1 MYIETRGERKVGRLT
16 EMTQQLVSKIRMW
29 KDGREGLGV
38 YFVIQRKEVSNM
50 TLQDISDRIAPCE
63 YIKLID
69 KGINKV
75 TWCGLGCNIPREYM
89 NKSVT
94 NIYSKVNYD
103 DSGLII
109 IIE

>member
-1 MYIETRGERKVGRLT
+1 
-16 EMTQQLVSKIRMW
+16 
-29 KDGREGLGV
+29 
-38 YFVIQRKEVSNM
+38 M

-63 YIKLID
+63 Y
-69 KGINKV
+69 
-75 TWCGLGCNIPREYM
+75 M

-94 NIYSKVNYD
+94 NIYSKMYYD

>member
-1 MYIETRGERKVGRLT
+1 MGRVGGFIL
-16 EMTQQLVSKIRMW
+16 S
-29 KDGREGLGV
+29 
-38 YFVIQRKEVSNM
+38 YRKEVSNM

-69 KGINKV
+69 KGNNKA
-75 TWCGLGCNIPREYM
+75 TWCGLACNIPCEYM

-94 NIYSKVNYD
+94 NIYSKVYYD

>member
-1 MYIETRGERKVGRLT
+1 
-16 EMTQQLVSKIRMW
+16 
-29 KDGREGLGV
+29 
-38 YFVIQRKEVSNM
+38 M

-75 TWCGLGCNIPREYM
+75 TWCGLGCNIPCEYM

-94 NIYSKVNYD
+94 NIYSKVYYD

>member
-1 MYIETRGERKVGRLT
+1 
-16 EMTQQLVSKIRMW
+16 
-29 KDGREGLGV
+29 
-38 YFVIQRKEVSNM
+38 M

-75 TWCGLGCNIPREYM
+75 TWCGLGCNIPCEYM

-94 NIYSKVNYD
+94 NIYSKVYYNYRIMER
-103 DSGLII
+103 GIQCMLNI
-109 IIE
+109 